1 MLFHSR
7 LGGNTPEVELTLGA
21 GHWTGDVV
29 RLRGAQTFVKT
40 RFVRIIRVRRRS

>member
-7 LGGNTPEVELTLGA
+7 LGGNIPEVELTLGA